1 MFDQSHRQAGNRSFL
16 HLKPGCWAEFHL
28 VHVHPTVTQQGK
40 PEYGNRPYESAPM
53 DLHVYRA
60 QVFDRDIG
68 GPSPVTEIDDV
79 LRWEPQAQ
87 NIAGLINLADDAAAK
102 HGDKTAITRYKI
114 RVDVNQKYSKKT
126 GFWFYTCEFRV
137 LDANGVP
144 LPERQF
150 PPQPTV
156 AVSAPAQ
163 PPPHQPPV
171 QQYQQPAQQ
180 QPQPQP
186 VQQQAPVQRP
196 GLSPLDELRESLAFV
211 QDFTQLKAAWDATA
225 QRLAA
230 AGLVTQAQQL
240 VAPVKERLLRE
251 EVNAHTD
258 HAMLQG
264 AKPGILQR
272 CGNDL
277 PMRQR
282 LEQQIDQKLQLLATS
297 FGYGA
302 NVEDIPL

>member
-1 MFDQSHRQAGNRSFL
+1 MFDQSHRQAGHRAFL
-16 HLKPGCWAEFHL
+16 NLKPGCWAEFHL
-28 VHVHPTVTQQGK
+28 VAVYPTVTQQGK
-40 PEYGNRPYESAPM
+40 PEFGGKTYETSPL
-53 DLHVYRA
+53 DVHVYRA
-60 QVFDRDIG
+60 QMFDKDSG
-68 GPSPVTEIDDV
+68 GPGPMAEIDDV

-87 NIAGLINLADDAAAK
+87 NIAGLINLADDASARHA
-102 HGDKTAITRYKI
+102 GDKTAITKYRL
-114 RVDVNQKYSKKT
+114 RVDVSQRYNKAT
-126 GFWFYTCEFRV
+126 GRYYHVYDFRA
-137 LDANGVP
+137 LDAHGAP
-144 LPERQF
+144 LAERQL

-163 PPPHQPPV
+163 QHQPQQPV

-180 QPQPQP
+180 HQPQQP
-186 VQQQAPVQRP
+186 VQRH

-251 EVNAHTD
+251 EINAHTD

-277 PMRQR
+277 SMRQR

>member
-1 MFDQSHRQAGNRSFL
+1 MFDQSHRQAGHRAFL
-16 HLKPGCWAEFHL
+16 NLKPGCWAEFHL
-28 VHVHPTVTQQGK
+28 VAVYPTVTQQGK
-40 PEYGNRPYESAPM
+40 PEFGGKTYETSPL
-53 DLHVYRA
+53 DVHVYRA
-60 QVFDRDIG
+60 QMFDKDSG
-68 GPSPVTEIDDV
+68 GPGPLAEIDDV

-87 NIAGLINLADDAAAK
+87 NIAGLINLADDASAR
-102 HGDKTAITRYKI
+102 HNGDKTAITKYRL
-114 RVDVNQKYSKKT
+114 RVDVAQKYNKAT
-126 GFWFYTCEFRV
+126 GRYYHVYDFRA
-137 LDANGVP
+137 LDANGTP
-144 LPERQF
+144 LSERQL
-150 PPQPTV
+150 PAQTTV
-156 AVSAPAQ
+156 GGGVSAQQPA
-163 PPPHQPPV
+163 HQPPAAH
-171 QQYQQPAQQ
+171 QHQPAQQ
-180 QPQPQP
+180 QAQ
-186 VQQQAPVQRP
+186 VQRP

-211 QDFTQLKAAWDATA
+211 QDFAQLKAAWDATA

-240 VAPVKERLLRE
+240 VAPVKERLLRD

-264 AKPGILQR
+264 AKPSILQR